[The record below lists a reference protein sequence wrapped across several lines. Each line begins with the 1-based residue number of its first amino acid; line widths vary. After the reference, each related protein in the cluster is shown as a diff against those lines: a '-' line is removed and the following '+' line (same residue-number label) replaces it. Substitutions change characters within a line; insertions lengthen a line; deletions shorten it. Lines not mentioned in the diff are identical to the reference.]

1 MKQMTGQLGLFSLVD
16 LLQVLA
22 SQERSGLLSI
32 DHPRGQGRLWLKNG
46 DVLHAE
52 FDGNT
57 GRNAVYALLADEQG
71 SYAFTD
77 GGEAPRRSID
87 VGVED
92 LLLDAIRRTDATRG
106 RSRSLRETY
115 IGDAVPSVAINEDAV
130 DNVVLSA
137 EEVNFLRFVDG
148 RRSLNE
154 VADMANLTLLEVRQ
168 IISRLLHLG
177 ALKVAER
184 RPRTARLVA
193 KLDRTGLELGVAGI
207 DSAILSSWKKAL
219 GYTPEKVAC
228 RLREGRVLVFPASPV
243 RKSGPFIMLSR
254 DTLLRNNLATDTA
267 MLVKPV
273 PRRPVKPIDS

>member
-1 MKQMTGQLGLFSLVD
+1 MKAMTGQLGLFSLVD

>member
-1 MKQMTGQLGLFSLVD
+1 MKAMTGQLGLFSLVD

-92 LLLDAIRRTDATRG
+92 LLLDAIRRTDASRG

>member
-1 MKQMTGQLGLFSLVD
+1 MKAMTGQLGLFSLVD

-137 EEVNFLRFVDG
+137 EEINFLRFVDG

>member
-1 MKQMTGQLGLFSLVD
+1 MSAMTGQLGLFSLVD
-16 LLQVLA
+16 LLQLLA
-22 SQERSGLLSI
+22 SKDRSGLLAVE
-32 DHPRGQGRLWLKNG
+32 HPRGEGRLFLKDG
-46 DVLHAE
+46 DVVHAE

-71 SYAFTD
+71 SYEFREDT
-77 GGEAPRRSID
+77 EAPRRSID
-87 VGVED
+87 VGIED
-92 LLLDAIRRTDATRG
+92 LLLDAIRRTDASRG

-115 IGDAVPSVAINEDAV
+115 IGDAVPAVAVNEEVAED
-130 DNVVLSA
+130 VVLKP

-148 RRSLNE
+148 RRSVNE
-154 VADMANLTLLEVRQ
+154 VADLANLTLLEVRQ

-193 KLDRTGLELGVAGI
+193 KLDRTGLALGDAGV

-219 GYTPEKVAC
+219 GYTPERVAC
-228 RLREGRVLVFPASPV
+228 RMREGKVLVFPAKPV
-243 RKSGPFIMLSR
+243 KKAGPFIMLSR
-254 DTLLRNNLATDTA
+254 DTLLRNDLATDTP